1 MLHLRFI
8 CLVWAFLLTSGGSG
22 DGTQERSGSAV
33 AGKQSTLPD
42 EHQKE
47 AITDPLVIQA
57 WAGVPVQVKFEVH
70 DGITYGSIVIYA
82 GDGSS
87 AVVMGSSCRDL
98 RLVEGTSEKQ
108 PSMTKS
114 EEENK
119 EELEQ
124 LNILQQVH
132 SYDYSSESQITE
144 DEMATDVDEVMEHEN
159 ENSESVAMGLDV
171 TEDMKAS
178 TLNWVSP
185 SSSASNTLGIHS
197 TSATPPATSSHSHS
211 SLSPPEDDSGIHST
225 SAYSNIDE
233 IDLTLK
239 PSLTPRSNLDS
250 QPPRYSFK
258 CEDLPST
265 VVYELEYTYTD
276 PGRFAMILQ
285 FQDPVTDEVIWK
297 LERRVLVMELLQ
309 VELGPS
315 DLLAV
320 DEGGNAF
327 AYAHL
332 SVAEAVTSQS
342 TQELDDV
349 NVTSTTT
356 SAFHDEICPNG
367 IITWNWD
374 FGDEMEG
381 RPLPKNGG
389 ISRNKRGALAWPD
402 ENYEERK
409 SFRRNFGKIMPEY
422 TGEEV
427 TKRKSNGDELME
439 KYAESRI
446 STEPADEH
454 VKELGSSENAPMS
467 AGLLT
472 EMAVQQANG
481 QNKKLEEMAKL
492 SEEGHKFPGDGSPGS
507 DGVFHTTLMSEGVFS
522 MSGSSSPSPSPSSPS
537 PRPEK
542 PTPTTAG
549 DLEEDSYSPNPTV
562 SSIIDPPAVSIY
574 QDGSSSTVDDLSSS
588 TSDSDI
594 FGSPGIYT
602 SDDSSPTPVAPDT
615 FKTTALPTMKVDHVY
630 HESGIYDFTAVLY
643 CDGVPIRQ
651 KVVDAAFTV
660 MVPLEDVKI
669 SVWENDT
676 LLILHHETTEEAR
689 PELSEGSTSSFL
701 LQRDKDVP
709 EEEKSRWTTRAVILR
724 VDIGRGTL
732 LQSPLLETGDGTLFF
747 LEPMFDPSS
756 GSWYSQIEY
765 SYKSPGDFR
774 PKVTVTNPLGSVE
787 AHLNTTIQVQELPTS
802 AVLIPSQYFVICGEP
817 VTFLASATGSHLHF
831 DWVLPF
837 EGLLKDSG
845 K

>member
-1 MLHLRFI
+1 
-8 CLVWAFLLTSGGSG
+8 
-22 DGTQERSGSAV
+22 
-33 AGKQSTLPD
+33 
-42 EHQKE
+42 
-47 AITDPLVIQA
+47 
-57 WAGVPVQVKFEVH
+57 
-70 DGITYGSIVIYA
+70 
-82 GDGSS
+82 
-87 AVVMGSSCRDL
+87 MGSSCRDL
-98 RLVEGTSEKQ
+98 RLIEGTPEKEKP

-114 EEENK
+114 EEGNK
-119 EELEQ
+119 EGLEQ
-124 LNILQQVH
+124 PNILQQIH
-132 SYDYSSESQITE
+132 SYDSLLESQITE
-144 DEMATDVDEVMEHEN
+144 DERETAVDEVLEHEN
-159 ENSESVAMGLDV
+159 ENSESVAIGLDD
-171 TEDMKAS
+171 TEDMEAP
-178 TLNWVSP
+178 TLNWISS
-185 SSSASNTLGIHS
+185 SSSAPNIFSIHS
-197 TSATPPATSSHSHS
+197 TSASPSVTSSGSHS
-211 SLSPPEDDSGIHST
+211 SLSPSEDDSGIHPT

-233 IDLTLK
+233 IDPTLK

-250 QPPRYSFK
+250 LPQGYSFK
-258 CEDLPST
+258 CEDLPSTT

-332 SVAEAVTSQS
+332 SLAEAVIAQSSQEHS
-342 TQELDDV
+342 DD
-349 NVTSTTT
+349 NITSTTK
-356 SAFHDEICPNG
+356 SALHNEICPNG

-374 FGDEMEG
+374 FGDEIEG
-381 RPLPKNGG
+381 RPLPKNCG
-389 ISRNKRGALAWPD
+389 ICRNKRGAFWWSD
-402 ENYEERK
+402 ENYGEGK
-409 SFRRNFGKIMPEY
+409 SSRRNVKILSEY
-422 TGEEV
+422 VAEEV
-427 TKRKSNGDELME
+427 TEQKNNEDELIG

-446 STEPADEH
+446 SAEAADEH
-454 VKELGSSENAPMS
+454 IKELGSSENIPMS

-481 QNKKLEEMAKL
+481 QDKKLEEMAKL
-492 SEEGHKFPGDGSPGS
+492 AEEEHKFPGDGSPGS

-522 MSGSSSPSPSPSSPS
+522 MSGSSSPSPSPSLLP

-549 DLEEDSYSPNPTV
+549 DLEEEEDSFSLNPTV
-562 SSIIDPPAVSIY
+562 FSVIDAPAVSIHR
-574 QDGSSSTVDDLSSS
+574 DGSSSIVDDLSSS
-588 TSDSDI
+588 TSDSGI
-594 FGSPGIYT
+594 LGSPHIYA
-602 SDDSSPTPVAPDT
+602 SDDSSPTLVTPVAI
-615 FKTTALPTMKVDHVY
+615 KTTASPAMKVDHIY
-630 HESGIYDFTAVLY
+630 QKSGIYDFTAVLY

-660 MVPLEDVKI
+660 MVPLKDVKI

-701 LQRDKDVP
+701 LWQDKDLP
-709 EEEKSRWTTRAVILR
+709 EEEKSRWATRAVILR

-732 LQSPLLETGDGTLFF
+732 LQSPLLETGDGTRFF

-756 GSWYSQIEY
+756 GSWCSQIEY

-802 AVLIPSQYFVICGEP
+802 AVLIPPQYFVICGEP
-817 VTFLASATGSHLHF
+817 VTFLARATGSHLHY

-837 EGLLKDSG
+837 EGLLKDTGESPVCFMVPRNKINCCSSAQVQNEYRRDPPDVKSIKDWYKKFTETGSVEDLKRSG
-845 K
+845 RPSVTDASIVAVRDAFHHVYQT